1 MRKKDYHDWSH
12 DFDNMKIRIFSEK
25 ISDFYNRSIFY
36 PGKERKYELDLPFL
50 QKMVCQKKEIYQPS
64 DEEAPLVNQ
73 VSSRARF
80 PRTNRGWAQSPCMP
94 EKNEILGTDQD
105 H

>member
-1 MRKKDYHDWSH
+1 
-12 DFDNMKIRIFSEK
+12 MKIRIFSEK

-73 VSSRARF
+73 VSSRAKY
-80 PRTNRGWAQSPCMP
+80 PRTNRGWAQSPRGRSP
-94 EKNEILGTDQD
+94 SVEP
-105 H
+105 

>member
-1 MRKKDYHDWSH
+1 MRKKDYHHWSH
-12 DFDNMKIRIFSEK
+12 DFGKMKIRIFSEK
-25 ISDFYNRSIFY
+25 IFPIFSHSNFY

-64 DEEAPLVNQ
+64 DEEAPLRNQ
-73 VSSRARF
+73 VSIRARY
-80 PRTNRGWAQSPCMP
+80 PRTNQGWAQSPCMR
-94 EKNEILGTDQD
+94 EKIEIPGTDQD